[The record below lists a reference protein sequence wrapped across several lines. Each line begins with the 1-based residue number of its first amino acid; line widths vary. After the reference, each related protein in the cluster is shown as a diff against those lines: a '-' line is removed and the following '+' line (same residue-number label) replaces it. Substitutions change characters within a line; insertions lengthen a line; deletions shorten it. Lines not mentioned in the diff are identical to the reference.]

1 MNVDLSSLSKLLG
14 HLTLESVLS
23 SLLTLLVCLIV
34 IKILSRLLQRILR
47 RTQLD
52 ERLQKFLLSGLRI
65 LGYIVTVIIVAQSL
79 GIPSTSLVA
88 LLSVA
93 SLAVSLAVQGLLSN
107 VAGGM
112 MLLTSRPISLG
123 DYVEVAGVTGY
134 VDEIGMVYTKLHTD
148 DGQVI
153 MLPNSSISGERITN
167 YSTLG
172 RRRIVLSIGVSYDA
186 AVPEVRT
193 ALLEA
198 AASIETLLDDPAP
211 VVYVTAYQESCI
223 EYTIY
228 CWCVW
233 DVFLSTKLKLNEAV
247 KRALDQHHIEIP
259 YNYLNV
265 RILDG
270 SAAPPDRHEHKRRF
284 CGRLL
289 TGSRPLFLRR
299 RKHVSKSFERC
310 TAFCFPHLY
319 IRQKRQK

>member
-1 MNVDLSSLSKLLG
+1 M
-14 HLTLESVLS
+14 
-23 SLLTLLVCLIV
+23 
-34 IKILSRLLQRILR
+34 
-47 RTQLD
+47 
-52 ERLQKFLLSGLRI
+52 
-65 LGYIVTVIIVAQSL
+65 
-79 GIPSTSLVA
+79 
-88 LLSVA
+88 
-93 SLAVSLAVQGLLSN
+93 
-107 VAGGM
+107 
-112 MLLTSRPISLG
+112 
-123 DYVEVAGVTGY
+123 EVAGVTGY

-270 SAAPPDRHEHKRRF
+270 SAAP
-284 CGRLL
+284 
-289 TGSRPLFLRR
+289 
-299 RKHVSKSFERC
+299 VSY
-310 TAFCFPHLY
+310 THLDVY
-319 IRQKRQK
+319 KRQGSLYQASIFSFCLSAAYT

>member
-1 MNVDLSSLSKLLG
+1 
-14 HLTLESVLS
+14 
-23 SLLTLLVCLIV
+23 
-34 IKILSRLLQRILR
+34 
-47 RTQLD
+47 
-52 ERLQKFLLSGLRI
+52 
-65 LGYIVTVIIVAQSL
+65 
-79 GIPSTSLVA
+79 
-88 LLSVA
+88 
-93 SLAVSLAVQGLLSN
+93 
-107 VAGGM
+107 
-112 MLLTSRPISLG
+112 
-123 DYVEVAGVTGY
+123 
-134 VDEIGMVYTKLHTD
+134 
-148 DGQVI
+148 

-270 SAAPPDRHEHKRRF
+270 SAAPPDGQTR
-284 CGRLL
+284 
-289 TGSRPLFLRR
+289 
-299 RKHVSKSFERC
+299 
-310 TAFCFPHLY
+310 A
-319 IRQKRQK
+319 

>member
-1 MNVDLSSLSKLLG
+1 
-14 HLTLESVLS
+14 
-23 SLLTLLVCLIV
+23 
-34 IKILSRLLQRILR
+34 
-47 RTQLD
+47 
-52 ERLQKFLLSGLRI
+52 
-65 LGYIVTVIIVAQSL
+65 
-79 GIPSTSLVA
+79 
-88 LLSVA
+88 
-93 SLAVSLAVQGLLSN
+93 
-107 VAGGM
+107 
-112 MLLTSRPISLG
+112 
-123 DYVEVAGVTGY
+123 
-134 VDEIGMVYTKLHTD
+134 
-148 DGQVI
+148 

-211 VVYVTAYQESCI
+211 VVYVTAYRGKLHRIHYSLLVRMGCFFEHRAEAERGAWSVRLI
-223 EYTIY
+223 SIILKFLIIILTF
-228 CWCVW
+228 
-233 DVFLSTKLKLNEAV
+233 VFWTAV
-247 KRALDQHHIEIP
+247 QHR
-259 YNYLNV
+259 LT
-265 RILDG
+265 
-270 SAAPPDRHEHKRRF
+270 DRHGHKRRF